1 MKLRASGKSEGGYI
15 LYAGHLSHLQYR
27 LHRAPSTKLVMDLIA
42 CQEELNVVIQ
52 ITQQQI
58 DMLVGLQSVLEAK
71 DGPQPTSQ
79 QASPVAQRPTS
90 AGYRGYAEMDAW
102 TGPRHRATYR
112 QISASHLS
120 DPMAQVL
127 DNLQREL
134 VDLHEL
140 RDNTDRLVT
149 RTIQLV
155 NIRLEDHGKAILV
168 FTVVTIVFLPLNFVS
183 SFFGMN
189 FVDIRN
195 MDRTQ
200 GLFWLVAVCVTFGV
214 VAASLFLAFS
224 GGDILEKLIM
234 WRDARRERQR
244 RQVCVTST
252 DLHRLQNSPRTQLM
266 QHSKKGNAPCEPKP
280 IDPARTTTLNR
291 FLPSTT
297 SASQPRTLPPPF
309 RLASL
314 TKPSQDSA
322 EIPDGHSAADASEYK
337 DFTGCSMPLALAG
350 SGLSVRQAIDQ
361 HFEHGEQ
368 DDYTGTLGF
377 ETDQTE
383 LAVHDQEA
391 MYEYT
396 VPQKR
401 KADPES
407 DEDSFPMQPELSRR
421 RRKYSVDDEDSDED
435 EEMNTPTTH
444 RGSLLWDGA
453 VGEAGGDDAATN
465 AATQQEED
473 DVWHDQ
479 IEGVMDSAILEGEDE
494 ETLRLSQNSD
504 SEAAPFSLSSSSKS
518 APLEMPPTSYA
529 GCTPQC
535 EAKGLNFKST
545 QEGLA
550 HAQPELNAK
559 EMVHT
564 RGSSEHTRIIAM
576 VHYLTYTTNGS
587 LINQSIADPQTSC
600 VKWLF
605 HFLGGL
611 RETVLYDFCPIR
623 LRRLD
628 GSDHVVERVLN
639 AVSLAS
645 LEKDWLTEW
654 KKPGAKIDIVKAL
667 GLIGT
672 KIYGEETHT
681 YLEYD
686 STGKPI
692 RLTFLI
698 YHPESHLLYKVP
710 KPVKELRRPIR
721 RSAKVWL
728 RAIKAV
734 EKRKIRVPATLPLRI
749 AQLMHTESRLDVTLC
764 EEDVPEDI
772 KQHLGY
778 NLPLPIR
785 EMLSKDKTATATL
798 PFGPCTLVANL
809 IGQFDR
815 DGIELPR
822 HLDAIEPK
830 YLAILRGPIFRAARS
845 FLLPPLLYALDKL
858 EQDEGL
864 VRRNNANESIWI
876 RWKAS
881 LWREYLAFSYA
892 TPEAFQESGCSTVS
906 RLATSTKTL
915 MSDIRLR
922 VIIRR

>member
-1 MKLRASGKSEGGYI
+1 MASRYLKGFLWAFTEDLTTVSESMRMLDHAIQANTRFSKHGKHFAPFFQPLHTRTDAKDKTVFPLLVSVPFLDWTILGTTPPLRFQVDRREGFQSSKSSAHVLRSVLQYFYRLEDTADREHSQVFAKHKPWATNRELDLKVRQWYGHYPTGLNVDELWVLVI
-15 LYAGHLSHLQYR
+15 DAEHICTFSSNQTWKSRWPALQLSSRIEEVSFRGMRNSFFTSETQQEYAGHLSHLQYR

-234 WRDARRERQR
+234 WRDARRERQ
-244 RQVCVTST
+244 
-252 DLHRLQNSPRTQLM
+252 LM

-280 IDPARTTTLNR
+280 IDPARTTTPNR

-444 RGSLLWDGA
+444 RGSL
-453 VGEAGGDDAATN
+453 
-465 AATQQEED
+465 
-473 DVWHDQ
+473 
-479 IEGVMDSAILEGEDE
+479 
-494 ETLRLSQNSD
+494 
-504 SEAAPFSLSSSSKS
+504 P
-518 APLEMPPTSYA
+518 PLARP
-529 GCTPQC
+529 
-535 EAKGLNFKST
+535 LF
-545 QEGLA
+545 
-550 HAQPELNAK
+550 
-559 EMVHT
+559 
-564 RGSSEHTRIIAM
+564 
-576 VHYLTYTTNGS
+576 
-587 LINQSIADPQTSC
+587 DP
-600 VKWLF
+600 
-605 HFLGGL
+605 
-611 RETVLYDFCPIR
+611 
-623 LRRLD
+623 
-628 GSDHVVERVLN
+628 
-639 AVSLAS
+639 
-645 LEKDWLTEW
+645 
-654 KKPGAKIDIVKAL
+654 
-667 GLIGT
+667 
-672 KIYGEETHT
+672 
-681 YLEYD
+681 
-686 STGKPI
+686 
-692 RLTFLI
+692 
-698 YHPESHLLYKVP
+698 
-710 KPVKELRRPIR
+710 
-721 RSAKVWL
+721 SAKVPAQPQ
-728 RAIKAV
+728 RYRIRFAV
-734 EKRKIRVPATLPLRI
+734 GW
-749 AQLMHTESRLDVTLC
+749 C
-764 EEDVPEDI
+764 CW
-772 KQHLGY
+772 G
-778 NLPLPIR
+778 
-785 EMLSKDKTATATL
+785 
-798 PFGPCTLVANL
+798 GW
-809 IGQFDR
+809 
-815 DGIELPR
+815 
-822 HLDAIEPK
+822 
-830 YLAILRGPIFRAARS
+830 
-845 FLLPPLLYALDKL
+845 
-858 EQDEGL
+858 
-864 VRRNNANESIWI
+864 RR
-876 RWKAS
+876 
-881 LWREYLAFSYA
+881 
-892 TPEAFQESGCSTVS
+892 
-906 RLATSTKTL
+906 
-915 MSDIRLR
+915 
-922 VIIRR
+922 